1 MAVKIRLRAQGSVN
15 RIMYRVVV
23 ADSRSPRDGK
33 YIEAVGWYN
42 PLAKEDMQVE
52 IKPDRI
58 QYWISQGAQIT
69 DKVASLMKRAAPG
82 VFTELRA
89 KEVAK
94 RTKEAKKRK
103 SSSAPSKVVA
113 KAAPKKA
120 AVKAKAKVKA

>member
-58 QYWISQGAQIT
+58 QYWIAQGAQIT
-69 DKVASLMKRAAPG
+69 DKVISLMKRAAPG

-89 KEVAK
+89 KEAAK

-103 SSSAPSKVVA
+103 SAEPGKVVA

-120 AVKAKAKVKA
+120 APKAKAKVKA